1 MNNKISYHSSYI
13 LNNELIDECK
23 KIYDICCQRDNT
35 INPFFIDDESEK
47 SVLPVLYYGA
57 YDGNTAGFI
66 SSYIIDSRN
75 VEICVYVLPEYR
87 RKGIATSLFHN
98 FLDDYEEYSIQ
109 ISIACNNTIA
119 KAFLDDYEFEYASTE
134 CKMILNKASFKSTYQ
149 ENLLRLIS
157 KEDNSSITYRAIL
170 SDSIIGSCRVFP
182 SGNAAII
189 HDVEILETFRNKGY
203 GYTLLTQVITEL
215 FDKYDTIILHVT
227 KENLPAYNLYKK
239 LGFHITEKLE
249 YYYI

>member
-1 MNNKISYHSSYI
+1 MTKAKN
-13 LNNELIDECK
+13 
-23 KIYDICCQRDNT
+23 
-35 INPFFIDDESEK
+35 
-47 SVLPVLYYGA
+47 V
-57 YDGNTAGFI
+57 GFI

-87 RKGIATSLFHN
+87 RKGIATSLFNN

-109 ISIACNNTIA
+109 ISIACNNTIG

-170 SDSIIGSCRVFP
+170 SDSIMDPAWYFHP
-182 SGNAAII
+182 APAI
-189 HDVEILETFRNKGY
+189 HDVEILEAFRNKGY
-203 GYTLLTQVITEL
+203 GYTLLIQAITEL

-227 KENLPAYNLYKK
+227 KENLPAYKLYKTW
-239 LGFHITEKLE
+239 FS
-249 YYYI
+249 